1 MKYMHTGIPLSAKLE
16 GMMYAAPLKV
26 WLKNEP
32 AYQIEFLYF
41 DAASPMAGA
50 IQTQTHV
57 AYEVENIDQAMEG
70 KDVLWPKFDLGDA
83 YIGFVMDQAVVVE
96 FYQKK

>member
-26 WLKNEP
+26 WIKNEP
-32 AYQIEFLYF
+32 TYQIEFLYF
-41 DAASPMAGA
+41 EAASPMAGA

-57 AYEVENIDQAMEG
+57 A
-70 KDVLWPKFDLGDA
+70 
-83 YIGFVMDQAVVVE
+83 
-96 FYQKK
+96 